1 MKILDA
7 SQVRQAEEQ
16 TIEKQ
21 GLEEHDLM
29 ERASMGVF
37 RYIHERMQGSPIP
50 IYIFC
55 GIGNNGG
62 DGLALAR
69 HLFDHG
75 YHLQVFLVNY
85 GAKRSE
91 GFLHQLEQLKT
102 RKVYPEYVNSPDDLP
117 DFSPNALIVDSL
129 FGIGLNRDPDELV
142 QAVVRG
148 INEAPCFVL
157 AVDMPS
163 GMFLD
168 RIPHR
173 PEWVIQADIV
183 LTFQTPKLVFFLPD
197 TYDYIGNWQILDIG
211 LDPEYLDGLQAD
223 FELLGPQDMLPWYRE
238 RHAFSHK
245 GSFGHVLITGGKRGF
260 MGAVMLAARGCLRAG
275 AGKVT
280 AMVPECGLIPMQS
293 SLPEVMV
300 SVAKAPPSEGE
311 KKAGESKSVLE
322 SLELPFKPDAVV
334 MGMGMGTHEKT
345 LLAFREFLR
354 SFKGGLVLDA
364 DALNLLGKNQR
375 LLRLLPP
382 ATILLPHPGEL
393 KGLIGKWKDDFDKL
407 TKARKFVNIYR
418 CILVIKGAHTL
429 IVHEGGTYVNR
440 TGNPGMATAGSGDV
454 LAGIVGALLAQKYS
468 PLQSAAL
475 GVMLHGLAGD
485 IAASQLGFEAVTASD
500 IIENLGRAFM
510 HYTQPPSPDQEGN
523 RAATPDGN
531 SD

>member
-7 SQVRQAEEQ
+7 EQVRQAEEQ
-16 TIEKQ
+16 TIRKQ
-21 GLEEHDLM
+21 GLEEHELM
-29 ERASMGVF
+29 ERASMGLF
-37 RYIHERMQGSPIP
+37 HYIHERMQGRPIP
-50 IYIFC
+50 IYVFC

-75 YHLQVFLVNY
+75 YHLHVFLVNY

-102 RKVYPEYVNSPDDLP
+102 RKLYPEYVNGPEDMP
-117 DFSPNALIVDSL
+117 EFEPNALIVDSL
-129 FGIGLNRDPDELV
+129 FGIGLNRDPDDLV
-142 QAVVRG
+142 QAVIRG

-168 RIPHR
+168 RVPDR
-173 PEWVIQADIV
+173 PEWVIQADMV

-211 LDPEYLDGLQAD
+211 LDMEYINSLQAD
-223 FELLGPQDMLPWYRE
+223 FELLGPKDMLPWYRE

-245 GSFGHVLITGGKRGF
+245 GTFGHVLISGGKRGS
-260 MGAVMLAARGCLRAG
+260 MGAVMLAARACLRAG

-280 AMVPECGLIPMQS
+280 ALIPECGLIPLQS

-300 SVAKAPPSEGE
+300 SVAKAPPQEGE
-311 KKAGESKSVLE
+311 KKAGESKSMLE

-334 MGMGMGTHEKT
+334 IGMGMGTHEKT

-354 SFKGGLVLDA
+354 TCKGNLVLDA
-364 DALNLLGKNQR
+364 DALNLLGKNHR
-375 LLRLLPP
+375 MLRLLPP

-393 KGLIGKWKDDFDKL
+393 QGLIGKWKDDFDKL
-407 TKARKFVNIYR
+407 SKARKFVARYR

-429 IVHEGGTYVNR
+429 IVHEGGTYVNH
-440 TGNPGMATAGSGDV
+440 TGNPGMATAGSGDA
-454 LAGIVGALLAQKYS
+454 LAGIVGALLAQKYA

-485 IAASQLGFEAVTASD
+485 IGASQLGYEAVTASD
-500 IIENLGRAFM
+500 IIENLGSAFI
-510 HYTQPPSPDQEGN
+510 HYTQPQEETNGG
-523 RAATPDGN
+523 TSDG
-531 SD
+531 SAE